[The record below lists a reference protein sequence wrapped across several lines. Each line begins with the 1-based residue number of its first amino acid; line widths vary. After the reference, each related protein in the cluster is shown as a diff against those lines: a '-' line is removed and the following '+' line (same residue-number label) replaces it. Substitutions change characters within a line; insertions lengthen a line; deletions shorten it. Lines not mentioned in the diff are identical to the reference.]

1 MDRSKINTLYHTI
14 KYLKPIQ
21 IYYRLFY
28 FARNCFFKK
37 SFEKELNIKKD
48 ETLYW
53 KDTLL
58 NNNSFTEKTKFNFLN
73 IEKDFKQDIDWNFEE
88 FGLLWAFNI
97 NYFDFLNQQAID
109 VKDGIRLI
117 KDYIAKDSLLTVGKA
132 SYPISLRGINWV
144 KFLIKNK
151 ISDKEI
157 DQYLYNDYQ
166 ILFYNPEY
174 QFLGNHLLENGFSL
188 LFGAYYFKDELLY
201 KQAVKILKAELK
213 EQVLADGGHFELS
226 PMYHQIMLL
235 RLLDCIQLLQL
246 NVWKEDDLLLFLEN
260 TASKMQAWL
269 KEVTFENGDIPMVND
284 SSYGIAPKTSVLL
297 DYGRYLELKIQQ
309 VTLSDSGYRKLKGK
323 DFELFIDVGNVGAS
337 YQPAHAHSDTFNFV
351 LHNKNQPIIVDTGT
365 STYEKNGLRQ
375 NERCTASH
383 NTVQI
388 GKQEQTE
395 VWDGFRVAKRAK
407 IIKRIEKPNSVQATH
422 DGYVNLGIFHSR
434 KFAANRDEV
443 KITDIISEDKEV
455 DGVAYFHFHP
465 DIQKIE
471 INENR
476 VNLLNQKIEMVFEGS
491 SIKIEKESYQCAQG
505 YNTTIDAHKICV
517 SFNSKLETSIHL

>member
-1 MDRSKINTLYHTI
+1 MDRGKIKLLFHTI

-28 FARNCFFKK
+28 IVRNHFFKK
-37 SFEKELNIKKD
+37 SFNKQLNIERN
-48 ETLYW
+48 ETLHW
-53 KDTLL
+53 RDTLL
-58 NNNSFTEKTKFNFLN
+58 NNNSFLERTKFNFLN
-73 IEKDFKQDIDWNFEE
+73 LEKDFNQEIDWNFEE
-88 FGLLWAFNI
+88 FGMLWAFNI
-97 NYFDFLNQQAID
+97 NYFDFLNQQVID
-109 VKDGIRLI
+109 VKDGLRLI
-117 KDYIAKDSLLTVGKA
+117 KDYIAKDALLKIGKA

-188 LFGAYYFKDELLY
+188 LFGAYYFKDDLLY

-213 EQVLADGGHFELS
+213 EQILADGGHFELS
-226 PMYHQIMLL
+226 PMYHQIMLF
-235 RLLDCIQLLQL
+235 RVLDCIQLLKL
-246 NVWKEDDLLLFLEN
+246 NFWKVDDLLVFLEN
-260 TASKMQAWL
+260 TASIMQAWL
-269 KEVTFENGDIPMVND
+269 KEITFENGDIPMVND
-284 SSYGIAPKTSVLL
+284 SSHGIAPKTSALL
-297 DYGRYLELKIQQ
+297 DYGRHLELKNQQ
-309 VTLSDSGYRKLKGK
+309 LILSDSGYRKLKGK
-323 DFELFIDVGNVGAS
+323 DFELFLDVGNVGAP

-375 NERCTASH
+375 KERCTASH
-383 NTVQI
+383 NTVKI

-395 VWDGFRVAKRAK
+395 VWGGFRVARRAK
-407 IIKRIEKPNSVQATH
+407 IIKRIEDSNSVQAIH
-422 DGYVNLGIFHSR
+422 DGYSNLGIFHSR
-434 KFAANRDEV
+434 KFVANLDKVIIR
-443 KITDIISEDKEV
+443 DIISEDKEIK
-455 DGVAYFHFHP
+455 GVAFFHFHP

-476 VNLLNQKIEMVFEGS
+476 VNLSNQNIEMVFEGA
-491 SIKIEKESYQCAQG
+491 SIKIQKDNYQYALG
-505 YNTTIDAHKICV
+505 YNNTTEAHKICV